1 MREKC
6 PCSEL
11 FWSVFSRIGT
21 EYKEVLRISLY
32 SVRMR
37 ENTDHVTKTV
47 LIIFLIKVLII
58 ASMYYT
64 LVKRV

>member
-6 PCSEL
+6 PCPEL

-21 EYKEVLRISLY
+21 EYKEILRISPH